1 MAKKIRRYS
10 EAFKRQVVAE
20 YEAGSSIAELR
31 KKYGITGGQTV
42 QAWIKK
48 YAKEGLR
55 HDVVRIQ
62 QADEIQRIK
71 ELEAEVKKLEQALGK
86 VTFEK
91 LALESIVEEL
101 VEEDPEA
108 VKKNEPPSSSAV
120 PPKSG
125 DRKGSG

>member
-1 MAKKIRRYS
+1 MARKIKRYS

-20 YEAGSSIAELR
+20 YEAGSTLSELR

-42 QAWIKK
+42 QTWIKT

-62 QADEIQRIK
+62 QADEIDRIK
-71 ELEAEVKKLEQALGK
+71 KLEAEVKELEQALGK
-86 VTFEK
+86 MTLEK

-101 VEEDPEA
+101 QEEDPDGI
-108 VKKNEPPSSSAV
+108 KKNEPPSSSGV
-120 PPKSG
+120 PPKLG
-125 DRKGSG
+125 DKKGST

>member
-1 MAKKIRRYS
+1 MGKKIKRYS

-20 YEAGSSIAELR
+20 YEAGSTISELR

-42 QAWIKK
+42 QTWIKS

-62 QADEIQRIK
+62 QADEIDRIK
-71 ELEAEVKKLEQALGK
+71 KLEADVAELEQALGK
-86 VTFEK
+86 MTLEK

-101 VEEDPEA
+101 QEEDPEA
-108 VKKNEPPSSSAV
+108 VKKNEPPSSNDA

-125 DRKGSG
+125 DKQGSG